1 MGKSLEE
8 MQAEVRE
15 FVLQKGWRGD
25 DAPPRT
31 FGDDMALLHSEVSEA
46 LEAFRAR
53 GLMRWA
59 EVDRFAT
66 RVEVEDYS
74 YHDHK
79 PEGVASEFAD
89 ILIRLLDDCAEYG
102 VDLEKEYE
110 AKMKYNRTRSHR
122 HGGKLL

>member
-1 MGKSLEE
+1 MPKSLSE
-8 MQAEVRE
+8 MQAEVRQFCIE
-15 FVLQKGWRGD
+15 KGWRGP

-46 LEAFRAR
+46 LEAYRDF
-53 GLMRWA
+53 GLWRWS
-59 EVDRFAT
+59 EPGGT
-66 RVEVEDYS
+66 
-74 YHDHK
+74 YHREHDGNYGYHGAK

-89 ILIRLLDDCAEYG
+89 ILIRLLDDAEECG

-122 HGGKLL
+122 HGGKKL